1 MEKLFTELMVCLV
14 SVEINISSNYF
25 FSVLQ
30 VGLISIQ
37 ELQKELLLREKI
49 LSKSW
54 KVLTNLIQGKDARTS
69 SAEEVK

>member
-1 MEKLFTELMVCLV
+1 MFPAT
-14 SVEINISSNYF
+14 F

-37 ELQKELLLREKI
+37 ELQKEFLLKEKI

-54 KVLTNLIQGKDARTS
+54 KVLTNLVQGKDDSRS